1 MNRREALVAVGGV
14 LGAGSAVTAVIPVGA
29 QEDGEGGGN
38 ESAGNETGGASG
50 GNETEG
56 GGNESGGNQSG
67 NESGGGGGGGT
78 ETVNVVDNAFEPA
91 ELTIEPGTTVEW
103 AWQGTQAQHNVVPDS
118 QPEGAGWEGHSSLES
133 GDFSFSSTF
142 DTEGDYEYICEPHV
156 SQGMTGTITVTTDTG
171 GGQAEAD
178 VDIHDLGVP
187 IQKQYVGVASFLAS
201 FVSLVFTFYLLKYGE
216 SANTSSP
223 GRDR

>member
-1 MNRREALVAVGGV
+1 MNRREALVAVGSV
-14 LGAGSAVTAVIPVGA
+14 LGAGSAVTAVMPVGA
-29 QEDGEGGGN
+29 QEDGSGGN
-38 ESAGNETGGASG
+38 ESGGNETGGGSG
-50 GNETEG
+50 GNETQG
-56 GGNESGGNQSG
+56 GGNESGGGNQSG
-67 NESGGGGGGGT
+67 NASGGGGGGAT

-118 QPEGAGWEGHSSLES
+118 QPEGAGWEGHTSLES

-142 DTEGDYEYICEPHV
+142 ETEGDYEYICEPHV

-187 IQKQYVGVASFLAS
+187 IQKQYVGVASFLAT